1 MTRFLGWVLLFHLP
15 SVTQRVTWLQQLR
28 VVKEGGAPCPSVL
41 PRLSVPPKDGASSPE
56 GPQAP
61 LSGHS
66 PASQLL
72 DVEKGTP
79 LPVASA
85 PEVPSSL
92 GEGVLL
98 VLQRSLLGFLLRG
111 RSHAAPSGSAR
122 IEPHRPPWSSPQGR
136 RSPDPI
142 PPAATV
148 SCQARL
154 LQSQRVGTRPS
165 TWLQYARH
173 RGRRR
178 PVRKLPTCLA
188 APEDPLPGDWEVP
201 PVASGASA
209 AFQPSPGRCVSTV

>member
-1 MTRFLGWVLLFHLP
+1 M
-15 SVTQRVTWLQQLR
+15 
-28 VVKEGGAPCPSVL
+28 
-41 PRLSVPPKDGASSPE
+41 AS
-56 GPQAP
+56 
-61 LSGHS
+61 
-66 PASQLL
+66 
-72 DVEKGTP
+72 T
-79 LPVASA
+79 

-111 RSHAAPSGSAR
+111 RSHAAPSESAR

-188 APEDPLPGDWEVP
+188 APKTHFRTTGRFRQWRAEPALPSSLLQDGVSLPSDLPGRTTGKLL
-201 PVASGASA
+201 AQ
-209 AFQPSPGRCVSTV
+209 QPRATAGER

>member
-1 MTRFLGWVLLFHLP
+1 M
-15 SVTQRVTWLQQLR
+15 
-28 VVKEGGAPCPSVL
+28 
-41 PRLSVPPKDGASSPE
+41 
-56 GPQAP
+56 
-61 LSGHS
+61 
-66 PASQLL
+66 
-72 DVEKGTP
+72 
-79 LPVASA
+79 ASA

-111 RSHAAPSGSAR
+111 RSHAAPSGSGR

-188 APEDPLPGDWEVP
+188 APEDPLPDDREVP

-209 AFQPSPGRCVSTV
+209 AFQPSPGRCVSTEPQANYWLSSQGPQRGNARSKAAPGSNLLRVPASFLE